1 MSKQTLS
8 ALTNHGQT
16 NIHTSPNKS
25 NPESQSQGKSSTLN
39 ALIFQHSMGGIN
51 IASALPK
58 QTHGTTNITG
68 RQNAQPIKINANK
81 AKLTPFEA
89 KLLAQAKAAADKKAA
104 QDRAEAAHKASV
116 AAAQA
121 KIAAEKKAAQERAEA
136 AHKAAMAAAQAKAA
150 AEKKAAQERAQAA
163 HKAAMAAAQEKAAA
177 AKKAAQ
183 EKAYALH
190 KAAMAAAEKKALE
203 AKKAAQ
209 EKAEAERKAA
219 REKAEADRIALEQ
232 KHEFDRK
239 AAIITAREKAEAA
252 RKAADAAVKAELAEK
267 KRAEQIKH
275 SENKSGNH
283 SSSDEETGSPVKN
296 KVSKT
301 GNLSSDKPHTDKV
314 TDLSDDNNN
323 AVCQQNNKSVSTA
336 QPAAEKGTT
345 ETVHIHHPA
354 EGKQSESGDYKVY
367 ESKQYGRYINVNDF
381 GADPTG
387 KKDSLAAIKAALEAA
402 HKEKAMLFMDGTY
415 YISDQIVIDSNTSGV
430 KGIFGAGMGKTQIN
444 FDKAQVGVFNS
455 NTNHDDVRA
464 FAGILVDGQNGK
476 TIADLS
482 VRYTN
487 ADFYRK
493 GLSYFGKVNGIL
505 VNDADNT
512 LISKVEVSG
521 ANRAGVTFTST
532 AALMREAGYKLSYK
546 DRVANG
552 SIDDK
557 YDSLPL
563 GENNRIV
570 DSNLHHNRV
579 AGALVSYQKNFLGE
593 GNLLSWNGHQD
604 DGGTGYGIAAA
615 AGSYNYGI
623 TYRKNTTDHNYR
635 KGLDVHDGT
644 DVLIENNTLNGDRL
658 YGIAVYNRQ
667 FSLDNVKISGN
678 VITQDTSFRL
688 AVDDT
693 PGYDYHMYSGIQI
706 QTNTQRRDL
715 HTKDKGYFDISNNTI
730 NNLEVYKDNIQTYGI
745 EFRNHEQKMD
755 YTLNI
760 TGNKISGESTK
771 YLMAVINDTYAP
783 QIKEKGIGTS
793 TINISDNVAD
803 IGKIKNGAVPFYI
816 EEHHS
821 DVPMHGSVT
830 LNNNAVTVREES
842 GGYAEFAFMRTNA
855 KEYNVTNNTLSLH
868 GHLDNGIVE
877 VRSTGDGKVNANLN
891 MANNTLV
898 TDIKGQ
904 IYKTWLRYES
914 DIDVYANSNTH
925 NGDTLDNVNTKGSNV
940 SMSDVLVS
948 VSKNINTIQDTVYSY
963 QHKTL
968 PVTEDHVHTNGIL

>member
-1 MSKQTLS
+1 MR
-8 ALTNHGQT
+8 
-16 NIHTSPNKS
+16 
-25 NPESQSQGKSSTLN
+25 
-39 ALIFQHSMGGIN
+39 F
-51 IASALPK
+51 IAELDI
-58 QTHGTTNITG
+58 QI
-68 RQNAQPIKINANK
+68 R
-81 AKLTPFEA
+81 
-89 KLLAQAKAAADKKAA
+89 AKAALILIRTPEEARVQGEILSFAA
-104 QDRAEAAHKASV
+104 NTGRELISWDICAGFTPLRGKNAPDGGRDPLA
-116 AAAQA
+116 
-121 KIAAEKKAAQERAEA
+121 
-136 AHKAAMAAAQAKAA
+136 
-150 AEKKAAQERAQAA
+150 
-163 HKAAMAAAQEKAAA
+163 
-177 AKKAAQ
+177 
-183 EKAYALH
+183 
-190 KAAMAAAEKKALE
+190 ALE
-203 AKKAAQ
+203 AIDKAAPDRAALFLLKDFNAFWDNPTVRRRLRTLSQ
-209 EKAEAERKAA
+209 TLRQSRKTILITTVEDELPIELRNEAVEISFELPDAFEINAEIDRLRLQPGTTLRLSETGRERLVRAALGLTSAQAQRAFAKAIARSGFLSDEDIAAVAEEKKKTLLESE
-219 REKAEADRIALEQ
+219 ALEY
-232 KHEFDRK
+232 
-239 AAIITAREKAEAA
+239 T
-252 RKAADAAVKAELAEK
+252 DANEPMQSVGGLDILKDWLEMSK
-267 KRAEQIKH
+267 
-275 SENKSGNH
+275 
-283 SSSDEETGSPVKN
+283 PVKN
-296 KVSKT
+296 TVSKT
-301 GNLSSDKPHTDKV
+301 DNPSSDKSHVGKSTLPTQNNAGKV

-323 AVCQQNNKSVSTA
+323 AAQHQNNKSVSPT

-345 ETVHIHHPA
+345 ATAHIHNPA

-415 YISDQIVIDSNTSGV
+415 YISDQIVIDNNTSGV

-444 FDKAQVGVFNS
+444 FDKAQVGIFNS

-678 VITQDTSFRL
+678 VITQDSFSSAASISRRTTVLPRL
-688 AVDDT
+688 
-693 PGYDYHMYSGIQI
+693 
-706 QTNTQRRDL
+706 L
-715 HTKDKGYFDISNNTI
+715 
-730 NNLEVYKDNIQTYGI
+730 L
-745 EFRNHEQKMD
+745 
-755 YTLNI
+755 I
-760 TGNKISGESTK
+760 T
-771 YLMAVINDTYAP
+771 V
-783 QIKEKGIGTS
+783 
-793 TINISDNVAD
+793 
-803 IGKIKNGAVPFYI
+803 
-816 EEHHS
+816 
-821 DVPMHGSVT
+821 
-830 LNNNAVTVREES
+830 
-842 GGYAEFAFMRTNA
+842 
-855 KEYNVTNNTLSLH
+855 
-868 GHLDNGIVE
+868 
-877 VRSTGDGKVNANLN
+877 
-891 MANNTLV
+891 
-898 TDIKGQ
+898 
-904 IYKTWLRYES
+904 
-914 DIDVYANSNTH
+914 
-925 NGDTLDNVNTKGSNV
+925 
-940 SMSDVLVS
+940 
-948 VSKNINTIQDTVYSY
+948 
-963 QHKTL
+963 
-968 PVTEDHVHTNGIL
+968 